1 MSNESENKII
11 YDPIVGTFYN
21 KIDLEELN
29 DELQHGNPEVI
40 ISDLITELKRC
51 YANIEWL
58 QNTFEL
64 ATDYIGEIHHSH
76 WDIFEE
82 RMFAAG
88 LWERPSE

>member
-1 MSNESENKII
+1 MSDENI

-29 DELQHGNPEVI
+29 DELEHGNPEVN

-51 YANIEWL
+51 YGNIEWL
-58 QNTFEL
+58 QKTADL
-64 ATDYIGEIHHSH
+64 AIDYIGEIHHSH

-82 RMFAAG
+82 RMYAAG